1 MYVLLMLTEN
11 GVITAAVSR
20 GDLRLRATRGGV
32 AAEIFTMG
40 LHDQDL
46 VVQSLRWVALGDL
59 VLDGG
64 PFEVCCV
71 FEG

>member
-1 MYVLLMLTEN
+1 MYLYLMLTEN
-11 GVITAAVSR
+11 RAITAAVSR
-20 GDLRLRATRGGV
+20 GDLSLRATRGGV

-46 VVQSLRWVALGDL
+46 VVQSLRGVALGEL

-64 PFEVCCV
+64 TFEACCV